1 MMEVHRERRVT
12 WFVLGLIFLGLTATA
27 LLVFDS
33 NKKDEEAIDKANQLM
48 AELKQAG
55 MLVPQP
61 QQIYDVLGDDGG
73 AVCATPADALATSI
87 LYGQLTNGAAGPG
100 QRPVIADNN
109 AFQGV
114 ALIIKIYCPEKA
126 ADFQKEVADLKTADV
141 AG

>member
-1 MMEVHRERRVT
+1 MMDVHRERRIT
-12 WFVLGLIFLGLTATA
+12 WFVLGLIFLGLAATA

-33 NKKDEEAIDKANQLM
+33 NKKDQEAVDKANQLM

-61 QQIYDVLGDDGG
+61 QQIYDVLGHDGG
-73 AVCATPADALATSI
+73 AVCATPADALGKGI
-87 LYGQLTNGAAGPG
+87 LYGELTNGAAGPG

-109 AFQGV
+109 GFQAV
-114 ALIIKIYCPEKA
+114 ALIIKVYCPEKA
-126 ADFQKEVADLKTADV
+126 ADFQKVVADLKTADV